1 MVLVSFARASR
12 LGGACAFAVLVLAGC
27 SKPVPVPHAEPPKV
41 SILIL
46 EPRPLTVFEELPGR
60 VVPVRIAEIRAQVNG
75 IVQRSLFEQ
84 GAEVRKGQPLFQIN
98 AAPFKADAD
107 AAAAALAR
115 ARAAH
120 ARAHAQAER
129 LAPLMQADAISRQ
142 EYDDA
147 VAQRDQAAADV
158 EQAQAALARRR
169 LDLRFATV
177 DAPISG
183 RIDQA
188 LVSEGALV
196 APGNATPL
204 ARIQQIS
211 QVDVD
216 VRQPAARY
224 AALRAASDGLS
235 GLDLPVA
242 ILLSG
247 GAPYGQAGR
256 LLFSGSAVDTG
267 TGDVLL
273 RILVDNHHAE
283 LLPGMFVQARIPL
296 ERHRAA
302 LMAPQQS
309 IVRLS
314 GKPHLWIVDK
324 GGAVQLTPVTVGA
337 LVEQRYHVTAGVA
350 AGQKIVVEGM
360 ERLSTG
366 ATVDAMVWKDPA
378 LAMTGRSLQ

>member
-1 MVLVSFARASR
+1 MVFVSMAPARR
-12 LGGACAFAVLVLAGC
+12 LGGACVFGVLILAGC
-27 SKPVPVPHAEPPKV
+27 SKPAPAPQAGPPKV
-41 SILIL
+41 STLTL
-46 EPRPLTVFEELPGR
+46 EPGPLTVFEDLPGR
-60 VVPVRIAEIRAQVNG
+60 VVPLRTAEIRAQVNG
-75 IVQRSLFEQ
+75 IVQRRLFEQ
-84 GAEVRKGQPLFQIN
+84 GADVRQGQPLFQIN

-115 ARAAH
+115 ARATH
-120 ARAHAQAER
+120 ARARAQAER
-129 LAPLMQADAISRQ
+129 LAPLMQADAVSRQ

-158 EQAQAALARRR
+158 EQARAALARRR
-169 LDLRFATV
+169 MDLRFATV

-196 APGNATPL
+196 APGDTTPL

-211 QVDVD
+211 QVYVD
-216 VRQPAARY
+216 VRQPAARH
-224 AALRAASDGLS
+224 AALRAAGRT

-242 ILLSG
+242 ILRSD

-256 LLFSGSAVDTG
+256 LLFSGIAVDAG

-273 RILVDNHHAE
+273 RILVDNPGAE

-302 LMAPQQS
+302 LMAPQQAV
-309 IVRLS
+309 VRLA

-324 GGAVQLTPVTVGA
+324 GGAVRLAPVTLGA
-337 LVEQRYHVTAGVA
+337 LVEHRYHVQAGVA
-350 AGQKIVVEGM
+350 PGQKIVVEGM
-360 ERLSTG
+360 ERLSAG
-366 ATVDAMVWKDPA
+366 ARVDAMVWNDPA
-378 LAMTGRSLQ
+378 LAAIAGSQY

>member
-1 MVLVSFARASR
+1 MVLVSIARACR
-12 LGGACAFAVLVLAGC
+12 VGGAYAFTALILVGC
-27 SKPVPVPHAEPPKV
+27 GKPAPVPQARLPKV
-41 SILIL
+41 STLTL
-46 EPRPLTVFEELPGR
+46 DPRPLTVFEELPGR

-75 IVQRSLFEQ
+75 IVQRRLFEQ
-84 GAEVRKGQPLFQIN
+84 GAEVRQGQPLFQIN

-120 ARAHAQAER
+120 ARAQAQAER

-147 VAQRDQAAADV
+147 VAHRDQAAADV

-196 APGNATPL
+196 APGDATPL

-211 QVDVD
+211 QVYVD
-216 VRQPAARY
+216 VRQPEARY

-242 ILLSG
+242 ILRSG
-247 GAPYGQAGR
+247 GAPYGRAGR

-273 RILVDNHHAE
+273 RILVDNHQAE
-283 LLPGMFVQARIPL
+283 LLPGMFVQARIPF

-324 GGAVQLTPVTVGA
+324 HGVVRLTSVTLGA

-360 ERLSTG
+360 ERLSAG

-378 LAMTGRSLQ
+378 LAMNARSLR

>member
-1 MVLVSFARASR
+1 VVFVSIARAR
-12 LGGACAFAVLVLAGC
+12 AFGVACAFAVLGLAGC
-27 SKPVPVPHAEPPKV
+27 SKPAPVPHAEPPKV
-41 SILIL
+41 SILTL
-46 EPRPLTVFEELPGR
+46 QPRPLTEFEDLPGR
-60 VVPVRIAEIRAQVNG
+60 VTPLRIAEIRAQVNG
-75 IVQRSLFEQ
+75 IVQRRLFEQ
-84 GAEVRKGQPLFQIN
+84 GAEVRQGQPLFQIN

-107 AAAAALAR
+107 AAAAALSR
-115 ARAAH
+115 ARATH
-120 ARAHAQAER
+120 SRAQAQAER
-129 LAPLMQADAISRQ
+129 LAPLMQADAVSRQ
-142 EYDDA
+142 EHDDA
-147 VAQRDQAAADV
+147 IAQRDQAAADV
-158 EQAQAALARRR
+158 EQARATLARRR

-183 RIDQA
+183 RIDQT

-196 APGNATPL
+196 APGDVTPL

-211 QVDVD
+211 QVYVD
-216 VRQPAARY
+216 VRQPATRY
-224 AALRAASDGLS
+224 AALRAASDGQS

-242 ILLSG
+242 ILRSG

-256 LLFSGSAVDTG
+256 LLFSGIAVDTG

-273 RILVDNHHAE
+273 RILVDNPQAE

-296 ERHRAA
+296 ARHRAA

-314 GKPHLWIVDK
+314 DKPHVWIVDK
-324 GGAVQLTPVTVGA
+324 VGAVRLTPVTLGA

-350 AGQKIVVEGM
+350 AGQNIVVEGM

-366 ATVDAMVWKDPA
+366 AKVDAMVWNDPA
-378 LAMTGRSLQ
+378 LAVTARRLR

>member
-1 MVLVSFARASR
+1 MVLVSIARACR
-12 LGGACAFAVLVLAGC
+12 LGGAYALAVLVLASC
-27 SKPVPVPHAEPPKV
+27 SKPAPVPHAEPPKV
-41 SILIL
+41 STLTL
-46 EPRPLTVFEELPGR
+46 EPRPFTVFEDLPGR
-60 VVPVRIAEIRAQVNG
+60 VAPLRIAEIRAQVNG
-75 IVQRSLFEQ
+75 IVQRLLFEQ
-84 GAEVRKGQPLFQIN
+84 GADVRQGQPLFQIN
-98 AAPFKADAD
+98 AAPYKADAD

-120 ARAHAQAER
+120 TRAQAQAER
-129 LAPLMQADAISRQ
+129 LAPLMQADAVSRQ
-142 EYDDA
+142 EYDDT
-147 VAQRDQAAADV
+147 VAQRDQASADV
-158 EQAQAALARRR
+158 EQTRAALARRR

-183 RIDQA
+183 RIDQT

-196 APGNATPL
+196 APGDATPL

-211 QVDVD
+211 QVYVD

-224 AALRAASDGLS
+224 AALRAASNGRSD
-235 GLDLPVA
+235 LDLPVA
-242 ILLSG
+242 ILRSG

-256 LLFSGSAVDTG
+256 LLFSGIAVDTG

-273 RILVDNHHAE
+273 RILVDNPQAE

-324 GGAVQLTPVTVGA
+324 GGAVRLTPVTLGA

-366 ATVDAMVWKDPA
+366 ATVDAVVWSEPA
-378 LAMTGRSLQ
+378 LAMTARSLH